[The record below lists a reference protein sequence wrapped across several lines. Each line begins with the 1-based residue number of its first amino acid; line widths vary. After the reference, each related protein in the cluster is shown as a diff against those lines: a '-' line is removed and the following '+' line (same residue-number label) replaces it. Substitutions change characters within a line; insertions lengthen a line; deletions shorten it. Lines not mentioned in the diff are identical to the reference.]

1 MPIAQM
7 TAGSRHRIKTVQG
20 NDVARKRLET
30 MGFVVGA
37 EVTVISHSA
46 GNYILGV
53 YDSRV
58 AVDQDLAMRILVA

>member
-1 MPIAQM
+1 MPIALM
-7 TAGSRHRIKTVQG
+7 TVGSRHRVKAVQG

-30 MGFVVGA
+30 MGFVEGA
-37 EVTVISHSA
+37 EVTMVAHSA

-58 AVDQDLAMRILVA
+58 GVDKALAMRILV